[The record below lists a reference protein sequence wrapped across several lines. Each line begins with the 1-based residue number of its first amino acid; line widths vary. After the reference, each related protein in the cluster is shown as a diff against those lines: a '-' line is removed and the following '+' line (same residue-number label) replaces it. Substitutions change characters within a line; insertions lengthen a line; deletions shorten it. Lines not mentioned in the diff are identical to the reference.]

1 MTSRNGEDWT
11 RYTSAFME
19 PELEDEHNWIYG
31 DTELAYQLID
41 SGGHSYYLYTTDY
54 TLTQNHPKKLARYEI
69 RKDGFAC
76 MTAGAAQ
83 QEILTKPL
91 TFTGSTLHLN
101 VQTTAAGS
109 VYVEVLTPEEEP
121 LTPPSVEVYGNSIDR
136 IVHFVAACDTATA
149 QNPDDTN
156 TEIDLSAYAGQP
168 VRLRFKLREAKLY
181 SMWFT

>member
-1 MTSRNGEDWT
+1 MLHIVLV
-11 RYTSAFME
+11 E
-19 PELEDEHNWIYG
+19 PEIP
-31 DTELAYQLID
+31 
-41 SGGHSYYLYTTDY
+41 
-54 TLTQNHPKKLARYEI
+54 QNCGNIART
-69 RKDGFAC
+69 C
-76 MTAGAAQ
+76 AA
-83 QEILTKPL
+83 
-91 TFTGSTLHLN
+91 TGSTLHLN

-136 IVHFVAACDTATA
+136 PVHFVAAPDTATA